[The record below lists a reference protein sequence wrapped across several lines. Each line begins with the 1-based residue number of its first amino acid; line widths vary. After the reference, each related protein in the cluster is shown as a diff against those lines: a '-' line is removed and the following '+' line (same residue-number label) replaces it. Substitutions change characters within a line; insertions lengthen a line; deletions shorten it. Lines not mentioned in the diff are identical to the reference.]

1 MMVATE
7 AAAGLKLYCRG
18 GEGCCGREAE
28 RLCGAG
34 EGDCD
39 HDDQVTH
46 GYRAGNDPSRSCT
59 LLYFVLGYGF
69 HVENPDEVI
78 KGAKPRL
85 REVGPFIYKAVTIK
99 DSVDFDTGKVNLHYN
114 EDGETLTYRQR

>member
-1 MMVATE
+1 MTASLPGSCPPSRPTSRV
-7 AAAGLKLYCRG
+7 GSS
-18 GEGCCGREAE
+18 
-28 RLCGAG
+28 
-34 EGDCD
+34 
-39 HDDQVTH
+39 
-46 GYRAGNDPSRSCT
+46 RAGNEPSRSCT
-59 LLYFVLGYGF
+59 LLYFVLGYGC

>member
-1 MMVATE
+1 MAVELATI
-7 AAAGLKLYCRG
+7 
-18 GEGCCGREAE
+18 
-28 RLCGAG
+28 
-34 EGDCD
+34 
-39 HDDQVTH
+39 
-46 GYRAGNDPSRSCT
+46 

>member
-46 GYRAGNDPSRSCT
+46 SCRAGNEPLKFNSHGEGSVQNSPT
-59 LLYFVLGYGF
+59 FPVVLL
-69 HVENPDEVI
+69 
-78 KGAKPRL
+78 KSSK
-85 REVGPFIYKAVTIK
+85 
-99 DSVDFDTGKVNLHYN
+99 KVVFLNKISSK
-114 EDGETLTYRQR
+114 